1 MPVQPVLNRA
11 GEILSRAGS
20 DFAQAINNA
29 AAIKR
34 NEERYLAQQERSDTQ
49 IEKSDIRYAA
59 EIARNE
65 KRYSERQQE
74 ELMVRLLSSIDKN
87 STINQIN
94 ETRDIISSIP
104 VETPFGKEMQDVVL
118 NTVNSFENKIIVRNN
133 TKNALIDLKKQLD
146 SGLEDWNTEDAN
158 KALKILE
165 ENSDAVYDAGHIAL
179 AQNAKEGIKQVIDR
193 EKIVGYLLN
202 ADKDK
207 ILDKFDIKE
216 GYTPNEVAYYEGMFN
231 AANQGDWDTA
241 LGFAKKIPTA
251 RIEYEKEM
259 RYQDNIAELTARK
272 MLESIAKD
280 KALIEMAN
288 YQAKEDAYITK
299 IQQNSKQASQYSTT
313 GKELALVDKGSDP
326 SELQP
331 IFATQIALVANEYGD
346 AGSDWSVNKDLR
358 KLVKKAFDSG
368 STDADKIAVAEW
380 LVANPTEVD
389 NMDFPGTGD
398 ENRKSRHSLELK
410 ALIKAYEGT
419 IELLEH
425 RGIKRT
431 NERVGSINKQSPER
445 KTPQSAD
452 DYFNLIGK

>member
-1 MPVQPVLNRA
+1 MADLAQSIDNLLNVVVNYGIQQDA
-11 GEILSRAGS
+11 M
-20 DFAQAINNA
+20 
-29 AAIKR
+29 KR
-34 NEERYLAQQERSDTQ
+34 NEERYLAQQERSDAQ

-65 KRYSERQQE
+65 ERYSERQQE
-74 ELMVRLLSSIDKN
+74 ELMVKLLSNINKN

-94 ETRDIISSIP
+94 ETKDIISSIP

-118 NTVNSFENKIIVRNN
+118 NTVNSFENRIIVRDN

-146 SGLEDWNTEDAN
+146 NGLEDWNTEDAN

-165 ENSDAVYDAGHIAL
+165 ENNEAVYDAGYIAL
-179 AQNAKEGIKQVIDR
+179 AQNAKEGIKQVVDR
-193 EKIVGYLLN
+193 KKVIGY
-202 ADKDK
+202 
-207 ILDKFDIKE
+207 ILDADEDGQLDADNDGKLDEFDIKE

-241 LGFAKKIPTA
+241 LGFAKRIPTA

-259 RYQDNIAELTARK
+259 RYQDNVATLTAEK

-280 KALIEMAN
+280 KALIEKAN

-299 IQQNSKQASQYSTT
+299 IKQNSEQALKYSTS
-313 GKELALVDKGSDP
+313 GKELASVSKDSDP
-326 SELQP
+326 GELQP
-331 IFATQIALVANEYGD
+331 IFATQIALVANEYGQAATQHTVD
-346 AGSDWSVNKDLR
+346 KDLR

-380 LVANPTEVD
+380 LVVNPTEVD
-389 NMDFPGTGD
+389 NMDFSGTGD
-398 ENRKSRHSLELK
+398 KNRKSRHSLELR

-425 RGIKRT
+425 RGIKRIPSVEQ
-431 NERVGSINKQSPER
+431 N
-445 KTPQSAD
+445 
-452 DYFNLIGK
+452 GKGTGF